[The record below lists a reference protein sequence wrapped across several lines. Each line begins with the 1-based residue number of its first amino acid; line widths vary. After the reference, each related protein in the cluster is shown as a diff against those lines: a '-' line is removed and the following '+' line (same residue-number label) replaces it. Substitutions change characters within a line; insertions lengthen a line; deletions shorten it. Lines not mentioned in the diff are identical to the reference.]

1 MLKFIYDAYH
11 DRTGNLD
18 VPEPLKMK
26 REMRSRRE
34 ASELKSYC
42 TKNRYLVGIRMKLM
56 PVSVYLK
63 KSSIVCLFTCE
74 GTLSVTKIALV
85 FWSA

>member
-1 MLKFIYDAYH
+1 MVLKFIYDAYH

-42 TKNRYLVGIRMKLM
+42 TKNRY
-56 PVSVYLK
+56 
-63 KSSIVCLFTCE
+63 
-74 GTLSVTKIALV
+74 
-85 FWSA
+85 